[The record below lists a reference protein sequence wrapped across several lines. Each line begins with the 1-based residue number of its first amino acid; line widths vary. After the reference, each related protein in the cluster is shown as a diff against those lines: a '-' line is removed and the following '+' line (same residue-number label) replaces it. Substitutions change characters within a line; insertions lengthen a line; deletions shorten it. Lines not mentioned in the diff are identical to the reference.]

1 MRIRETYLVGLCITL
16 LGLAFQQYY
25 LVYVN
30 ESSFFLFVAGAL
42 MTSAGIVFSFMASDK
57 NSSMIKYT
65 LLLVYLTYLSLMIM
79 PFVRFRSLSG
89 DDELFEFMAAD
100 STIAH
105 GWNTFASL
113 NSWHADPSHIAYLSS
128 VGITILPS
136 IIHQT
141 TGLDLV
147 DVFKFILSAIISL
160 TPILIYLDVKEIFAS
175 QKLAILSSIIF
186 SEFYFSFSSVNIQG
200 ARQSIAIL
208 FVLFA
213 LFAVARLVGTNR
225 NKKHFLLLVFSL
237 FGILSNHYTITYLS
251 IMLLSSFLIGV
262 YLILKTRMLRNLL
275 KIDVHTFAPNQ
286 LSLLTFSLVFFLV
299 SSLTWFLS
307 VPSSPFVIHLDNAL
321 RLLSPRTF
329 PTFDIIANQYVFG
342 SPLGPWVDNWLRL
355 GMILCLLGFLFM
367 ILRRKDS
374 KTFLW
379 FIGSGV
385 LFGLFLVVTFV
396 PNVSTLYGSFL
407 RVYITGFF
415 FFCALAALA
424 LIEIDK
430 KLKGILLIFLF
441 LNLPVLMLLPVN
453 QRYVLYH
460 PEESVSPTDAV
471 SQIYV
476 TEAEF
481 ASSRWIR
488 NYVPVE
494 EPISSD
500 YRGYVNLYY
509 ANHLGYRSVSETAD
523 YLFGSKY
530 LWLHYFAVKFGLW
543 FEKDATKE
551 FNSSLLI
558 AKSNVIYSDDNV
570 LLMKP

>member
-1 MRIRETYLVGLCITL
+1 MRIRGTCLVGLCITL

-57 NSSMIKYT
+57 NPNMTKYT
-65 LLLVYLTYLSLMIM
+65 LLLVYLTYLSLVIM

-113 NSWHADPSHIAYLSS
+113 NSWHADLSHIAYLSS

-136 IIHQT
+136 IIHQI

-147 DVFKFILSAIISL
+147 DIFKFILSAIISL
-160 TPILIYLDVKEIFAS
+160 TPILIYVDVKEIFAS
-175 QKLAILSSIIF
+175 QKLALLSSIIF

-200 ARQSIAIL
+200 TRQSIAIL

-213 LFAVARLVGTNR
+213 LFAVAKLMRTNR
-225 NKKHFLLLVFSL
+225 NRAHFLLLVFSL
-237 FGILSNHYTITYLS
+237 FGILSNHYTIAYLS
-251 IMLLSSFLIGV
+251 IILLSFFLIGV

-275 KIDVHTFAPNQ
+275 KTDVLTFPPNQ

-299 SSLTWFLS
+299 SSLTWFLY
-307 VPSSPFVIHLDNAL
+307 VPSSPFAIHLDDAL

-329 PTFDIIANQYVFG
+329 PTFDIITNQYVFG

-355 GMILCLLGFLFM
+355 GMILCLLGFLFV

-407 RVYITGFF
+407 RIYITGFF
-415 FFCALAALA
+415 LFCALAALA

-430 KLKGILLIFLF
+430 KLKGVLLIFLF

-471 SQIYV
+471 SQQYV

-481 ASSRWIR
+481 ASSKWIR
-488 NYVPVE
+488 TYVPIE

-509 ANHLGYRSVSETAD
+509 ANHLGYRSVSETGD

-543 FEKDATKE
+543 FEKDGTKT
-551 FNSSLLI
+551 FNVSLTV
-558 AKSNVIYSDDNV
+558 AKSDIIYDNENA